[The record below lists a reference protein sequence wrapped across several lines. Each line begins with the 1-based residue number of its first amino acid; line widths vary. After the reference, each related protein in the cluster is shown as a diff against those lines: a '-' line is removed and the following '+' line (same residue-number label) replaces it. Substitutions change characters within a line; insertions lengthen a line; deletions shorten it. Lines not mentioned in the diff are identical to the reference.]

1 MEGGGVESVVMQAVQ
16 LSIANGV
23 YAAIVRE
30 ALSRSCA
37 WHVEAVDRPDP
48 SQQCVLVL
56 DELAFARL
64 PLPLSNPERVVLI
77 SRKDPQLLAQ
87 AWEAGIVSVVSEED
101 PISTVLLAIRA
112 AALRVA
118 KSHAAAVSSGF
129 SPNSGSGSE
138 GIAPLHRV
146 SGSRR
151 CKTQ

>member
-1 MEGGGVESVVMQAVQ
+1 MDSAVMQAVQ

-23 YAAIVRE
+23 YAATVRE

-37 WHVEAVDRPDP
+37 WHVEAVDRADP
-48 SQQCVLVL
+48 SQKCVLVL

-64 PLPLSNPERVVLI
+64 SLPLSNPERVVLI

-101 PISTVLLAIRA
+101 PISTVLLAIMA

-118 KSHAAAVSSGF
+118 KSNAAAVSGGI
-129 SPNSGSGSE
+129 SPSCGSSSA
-138 GIAPLHRV
+138 GIAPLQPV
-146 SGSRR
+146 SGSKR